1 MKFFW
6 NLDGNSIFLFSIFSV
21 SCCFLSDSESELTIS
36 SLKNSKKRKVD
47 VKNSTAKMNASSKIA
62 SDKLIKDEGKETLE
76 NRSMDQRAAHKM
88 RKNEIKEHLENRSK
102 EQRVSTLSSLYLALW
117 FLSSTHK
124 HVVSC

>member
-1 MKFFW
+1 
-6 NLDGNSIFLFSIFSV
+6 
-21 SCCFLSDSESELTIS
+21 
-36 SLKNSKKRKVD
+36 
-47 VKNSTAKMNASSKIA
+47 MNASSKIA

-117 FLSSTHK
+117 FSFFYTQACCLMLNDKLTYWSFLT
-124 HVVSC
+124 